1 LTTADNCC
9 ILPCMTHWSNEMN
22 QKTKKI
28 ITDLICWSEE
38 YLEGLVL
45 ELEHGDMDCED
56 EERLSSLIEQVTQSI
71 EEAKDHLSTSTKR

>member
-1 LTTADNCC
+1 
-9 ILPCMTHWSNEMN
+9 MN

-56 EERLSSLIEQVTQSI
+56 EERLSSNYLVVGNVTQ
-71 EEAKDHLSTSTKR
+71 EDWDELNLDMDFMEADII